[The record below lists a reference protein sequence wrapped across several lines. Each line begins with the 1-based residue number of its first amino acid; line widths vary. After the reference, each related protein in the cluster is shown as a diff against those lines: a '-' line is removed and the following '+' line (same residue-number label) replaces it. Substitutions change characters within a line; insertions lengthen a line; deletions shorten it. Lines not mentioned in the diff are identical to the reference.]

1 MFLFLGENTQ
11 EVGKQFHV
19 CLVFAAGSVVVVVV
33 CMCALQEKCV
43 LQQQIRVSQSNGIMQ
58 SLWKVCQ
65 NVEEKR
71 KKSFLLFEIVQ
82 IRNIQAERCISH
94 LLGKYRQFFANY
106 TSCCCVFDLEISLF
120 DVKLLK
126 YFMHNNS

>member
-19 CLVFAAGSVVVVVV
+19 CLVFAAGSVVVVCV
-33 CMCALQEKCV
+33 CVAREVCVATANTSVSIERNYAKFMESLSKCRREK
-43 LQQQIRVSQSNGIMQ
+43 
-58 SLWKVCQ
+58 
-65 NVEEKR
+65 EEKFFVVR
-71 KKSFLLFEIVQ
+71 DSVQ

-106 TSCCCVFDLEISLF
+106 TSCCCVFDLERYLY
-120 DVKLLK
+120 L
-126 YFMHNNS
+126 M